1 MVEYWSRY
9 YEGHDG
15 LVSCEGD
22 VSVRSGAGEECHVS
36 WYVLECG
43 VRTRHGVWNVHSV
56 WCVYVC
62 VSMCPCLHSS
72 AACFLWSFVS

>member
-1 MVEYWSRY
+1 M
-9 YEGHDG
+9 
-15 LVSCEGD
+15 
-22 VSVRSGAGEECHVS
+22 SVRSGAGEECHVL

-62 VSMCPCLHSS
+62 VCPCVHACILLLHAFSGTLS
-72 AACFLWSFVS
+72 LDLLTFWSTTER